1 MAQTYKTGLI
11 ITGDASGGIRAVRA
25 TDEAVDKLNQTFD
38 RTSRQSKSF
47 GNDVQQAGRQLS
59 SIDKGAT
66 DASRGLAVLRTNATG
81 VAAAMAT
88 AFGAGS
94 MIKQARMIAD
104 TDALAKS
111 IGMATGELQ
120 AWDYA
125 AQLAGLSGGQI
136 GDILK
141 DIAERIGEFSAEG
154 TGEAAALFE
163 NLNLSIEEMQR
174 LAPDQQLLKIAEA
187 ISTLDN
193 RGQQISY
200 LERLGNDATRLLP
213 LLENNAA
220 LLREYTN
227 EANALSVSM
236 SQIDIERAIEANRA
250 MAQLSGTAQGLSNQI
265 IADLGPG
272 FATVTSSLTDFIQES
287 GGAANILNEVKDV
300 ATLTAAV
307 MAGRYASSMVAST
320 RQMIERN
327 AASAASAAADERSM
341 QMAVRRAAA
350 EMATEKRLLGRAIAE
365 AQSTKGTD
373 AHAAALARLGVA
385 RQRAVAATAQHTVA
399 VNANAAATQRATVAA
414 RAASGAYALI
424 GGPLGVATLA
434 ATAFFMF
441 RDSSDEVSSSL
452 VNMDEPLESV
462 IADFRTLTTE
472 SQRAALIKWGDRQE
486 EEADKARQAL
496 AKIREELLS
505 LGFENSSGAEARVF
519 FDEINSG
526 FDAVER
532 GAQSLDTTLTNLQE
546 QLEIPE
552 GVMRDLRLLA
562 SEYSAGR
569 VSADELGV
577 RLEALTNTFNE
588 VSEGADNA
596 GVSINSGAPN
606 AKTLEAWGAYND
618 RLRESI
624 AASRD
629 GGSALGAASRAM
641 DGMGEGVSSVMR
653 GYTAFLTVQDEVLK
667 DQKKNQA
674 ESAAAAKQAASESAR
689 AYEQAA
695 RAAQQ
700 SAKQQADALRGIQHE
715 MDPLT
720 AEHDKYVERIN
731 VLDQAL
737 SDNTLTQ
744 EQYGESVRWAAE
756 QYTRAATGGEEYEKQ
771 TESLVSTYDRH
782 NQRALQL
789 RDALEQI
796 NQRYRDGVINGD
808 QYVRMID
815 GIRDEMYQL
824 SLEADPISK
833 ELARS
838 WEEAA
843 NRINETF
850 GDAFTGA
857 YGSFKDFGDRL
868 MDGVK
873 RLIGEIT
880 YQATLEP
887 IVIGFTTDMRE
898 ALAIPGAGSYQA
910 RSSQSFGGM
919 LSLSG
924 MMDGGGA
931 IASAYRAF
939 QGNTHYAGMFGD
951 SLAAETQS
959 GLRAGFDSFA
969 ASGLGNAALGI
980 GGGIAGGYAG
990 TAIGS
995 AVFGKNANSNYGAM
1009 GGAALGQALI
1019 PIPGLGAAI
1028 GGALGGV
1035 VDSLFGSGKKTF
1047 DFDFQQ
1053 GGHYGVFGD
1062 RESELGKFGITS
1074 FSDYKLGEQ
1083 QDALQA
1089 LMDQIANFDN
1099 TLANAA
1105 IDTRVDAMRAS
1116 IEGFT
1121 HSGPEDLFDTRLR
1134 ALIDGSGA
1142 LVESAIAQIVDPQ
1155 QMADAFLSVLN
1166 IERVMQSLNSQVQS
1180 DVAAHLEANTGNIQ
1194 GTADSLTQAINS
1206 TVLLGNSAERLNW
1219 QFDDAAGGAIHYAW
1233 AVQEAVG
1240 GLDALNNKSA
1250 SYYQN
1255 YFTQAEREAELREQ
1269 ISETMRELGLEMPKT
1284 RDGFRALVEAQ
1295 SLNTDA
1301 GTANLAA
1308 LLQLESAFAQLTP
1321 AIEST
1326 GDAASS
1332 TGEALRT
1339 QEQLSR
1345 QLLQAQGNT
1354 DALRQIEID
1363 RLSELENAEIDNLTM
1378 MQKRLWAIEDE
1389 KVAQQEAERAQQ
1401 ARTREIEQE
1410 AQAWSRAHSELISFG
1425 NSISG
1430 WVSQLD
1436 ATAIGMGTPQARLEA
1451 SDADFWA
1458 QYEKA
1463 LGGDRNAQQGLTQ
1476 YADRYINNL
1485 QEMYASGAP
1494 AASGIAEIRDA
1505 MERLP
1510 DLLSPEQ
1517 FLAEEFRGIISEQT
1531 LSLVDV
1537 LDLNGSGTVSAIEQ
1551 SISADWNASQLL
1563 SGVLNTE
1570 MNRLGT
1576 TVLTE
1581 AQIRRALAPHATD
1594 AEIDRLIQELDAN
1607 GDGIITRQ
1615 ELTNARIGGLSKGVA
1630 NSLSGHFDMLDK
1642 NMDGKLTFD
1651 ELRQGLKGI
1660 ATDAELRAIMRAV
1673 DLNGSGVISELE
1685 AQVLAGYDQT
1695 DLLKAVLTSEM
1706 QALGSDQLTAA
1717 QVRAALAPH
1726 ATDEEIS
1733 RLIKRVDVNGDGL
1746 IDRQE
1751 LTTARIGGLS
1761 KGIANSLAGHFGMLD
1776 KNLDGKLTLN
1786 ELRQGLDGIATDAE
1800 LRAIMR
1806 AVDLNGSG
1814 VISELEAQ
1822 VLAGYDQADLLKAV
1836 LTSEMQALGTDQ
1848 LTAAQVRAA
1857 LAPHAT
1863 DEEISR
1869 LIKRVD
1875 VNGDGLI
1882 NRQELTNARIGG
1894 LSSGLAQAVASEFA
1908 RIDIDASGLIDY
1920 DEFRRAFAGM
1930 ATDAELKRI
1939 FGKLDADGSGTISRL
1954 ESLNSATIGVKS
1966 NTELARNSAS
1976 GMKVTFA
1983 DHQSPKALQG
1993 MGFWFADRFKN
2004 ASSSIGHHFAKQD
2017 YTWSSRI
2024 GERYAVEMRRQGI
2037 GNSGKAYWEGGYTG
2051 AGGKYQPAGTVHA
2064 GEIVWSQDDIA
2075 RAGGVDAVEALRNGH
2090 AQLAALHIPSSPQA
2104 LPMPSIP
2111 LPQFPTLGSSDVL
2124 QVLQDVKRELVDTRK
2139 QNKTLH
2145 AENARLLAA
2154 ANAQR
2159 GSGFLREIDAIKEG
2173 NKMLKRM
2180 QDDMVLEGVR
2190 R

>member
-25 TDEAVDKLNQTFD
+25 TDEAVHKLNQTFD
-38 RTSRQSKSF
+38 RTSRQSKRF

-59 SIDKGAT
+59 SIDKGAA
-66 DASRGLAVLRTNATG
+66 DAGRGLAVLRTNATG

-250 MAQLSGTAQGLSNQI
+250 MAQLSGTTQGLSNQI
-265 IADLGPG
+265 IADLAPG

-824 SLEADPISK
+824 SLEADPTSK

-880 YQATLEP
+880 YQASLEP

-919 LSLSG
+919 PSLSG

-1180 DVAAHLEANTGNIQ
+1180 DVAAHLEANTTNIQ
-1194 GTADSLTQAINS
+1194 GTADSLTQAISS

-1233 AVQEAVG
+1233 SLQEAVG
-1240 GLDALNNKSA
+1240 GLDALSGMGA

-1301 GTANLAA
+1301 GTANVAA

-1321 AIEST
+1321 AIEGT

-1410 AQAWSRAHSELISFG
+1410 AQAWSRAREQLASFG
-1425 NSISG
+1425 VGIDNWIDGLKSTDKGLASPG
-1430 WVSQLD
+1430 DQL
-1436 ATAIGMGTPQARLEA
+1436 AAA
-1451 SDADFWA
+1451 SAAFDE
-1458 QYEKA
+1458 QYAKA
-1463 LGGDRNAQQGLTQ
+1463 ASGDRAAMSSITQ
-1476 YADRYINNL
+1476 YADRFIEA
-1485 QEMYASGAP
+1485 QKGWSASGAQTVGTIDRVTGMLAKLP
-1494 AASGIAEIRDA
+1494 DQLTPEQFIVDGIRDVVTNELADEIERAIMDSKYTISTLIDFATNTDQLPADLRTILGEQSHRLDSTLSYLVGENQLTSELERLAIGSTNTLVATVEYITFSELADDNKRLALSSSNTMTAVVDYAVRSDLDNASRRLALESSNVYSVMIEYAIERDISAEDRHLALDSINRYTAVVEYVARSELTAGNRQLALGSLNEYDAIIDYATRNDLAGADRTLAVEHGNRYLANVDYIVGRKLTPNNRRLALQSNHNYVSVIDQVVGMALKGSDRRLALESTNRYQTIVDAVLADGISPDVRKFALSKSNSLLATVDGILESGLSHDVRTLALEDSNHFVTTLEAALADGRLSHDERALLDAQSDTIFKRLETGGLNLTPDEWAVLNAASGTR
-1505 MERLP
+1505 RL
-1510 DLLSPEQ
+1510 DLL
-1517 FLAEEFRGIISEQT
+1517 A
-1531 LSLVDV
+1531 DV
-1537 LDLNGSGTVSAIEQ
+1537 AFN
-1551 SISADWNASQLL
+1551 
-1563 SGVLNTE
+1563 
-1570 MNRLGT
+1570 
-1576 TVLTE
+1576 
-1581 AQIRRALAPHATD
+1581 ATD
-1594 AEIDRLIQELDAN
+1594 LEQLGNLDAIRA
-1607 GDGIITRQ
+1607 GAEGT
-1615 ELTNARIGGLSKGVA
+1615 KA
-1630 NSLSGHFDMLDK
+1630 N
-1642 NMDGKLTFD
+1642 
-1651 ELRQGLKGI
+1651 
-1660 ATDAELRAIMRAV
+1660 TDAAKDAAKGMR
-1673 DLNGSGVISELE
+1673 
-1685 AQVLAGYDQT
+1685 
-1695 DLLKAVLTSEM
+1695 
-1706 QALGSDQLTAA
+1706 
-1717 QVRAALAPH
+1717 
-1726 ATDEEIS
+1726 
-1733 RLIKRVDVNGDGL
+1733 
-1746 IDRQE
+1746 
-1751 LTTARIGGLS
+1751 
-1761 KGIANSLAGHFGMLD
+1761 
-1776 KNLDGKLTLN
+1776 
-1786 ELRQGLDGIATDAE
+1786 
-1800 LRAIMR
+1800 
-1806 AVDLNGSG
+1806 
-1814 VISELEAQ
+1814 
-1822 VLAGYDQADLLKAV
+1822 
-1836 LTSEMQALGTDQ
+1836 
-1848 LTAAQVRAA
+1848 
-1857 LAPHAT
+1857 
-1863 DEEISR
+1863 
-1869 LIKRVD
+1869 
-1875 VNGDGLI
+1875 
-1882 NRQELTNARIGG
+1882 
-1894 LSSGLAQAVASEFA
+1894 
-1908 RIDIDASGLIDY
+1908 
-1920 DEFRRAFAGM
+1920 
-1930 ATDAELKRI
+1930 
-1939 FGKLDADGSGTISRL
+1939 
-1954 ESLNSATIGVKS
+1954 
-1966 NTELARNSAS
+1966 
-1976 GMKVTFA
+1976 VTFA
-1983 DHQSPKALQG
+1983 DHQSPTALKG
-1993 MGFWFADRFKN
+1993 
-2004 ASSSIGHHFAKQD
+2004 IGHWLTYKHKESASGIGHKYAEQH
-2017 YTWSSRI
+2017 YKWAERI
-2024 GERYAVEMRRQGI
+2024 GARYAAAGVGRRVDG
-2037 GNSGKAYWEGGYTG
+2037 SH
-2051 AGGKYQPAGTVHA
+2051 AGGLPRVPFDGYLAELHKDESVLTADQ
-2064 GEIVWSQDDIA
+2064 SD
-2075 RAGGVDAVEALRNGH
+2075 ALRT
-2090 AQLAALHIPSSPQA
+2090 LATSGASVPKLSMSAPRDM
-2104 LPMPSIP
+2104 PMPSIP
-2111 LPQFPTLGSSDVL
+2111 LPQFPTLGNSDVL

-2180 QDDMVLEGVR
+2180 QDDMALEGVR